1 MREDVFKGGSCLC
14 NEEIGAEFILKNKD
28 FSGTFM
34 TPVRVMFT
42 VSGSKII
49 LEDNFQWVIKQV
61 PPIEVSSQ

>member
-1 MREDVFKGGSCLC
+1 MRHDAIKGGSCLC

-49 LEDNFQWVIKQV
+49 LEDNVQWVIKQV
-61 PPIEVSSQ
+61 PPIEISS

>member
-1 MREDVFKGGSCLC
+1 VRQDSIKASSCLC
-14 NEEIGAEFILKNKD
+14 NEEMGAEFILKNKD

-49 LEDNFQWVIKQV
+49 LEDNVQWVIKQV
-61 PPIEVSSQ
+61 SPIEVSSQ